1 MSSSIP
7 VVSNREFISKVSR
20 VESGAGG
27 NSRPEAAAGGG
38 EGEEPGVKPVA
49 GSVPVFASELG
60 DPEKAWVRLG
70 SVLGMLEDENIFVE
84 VTSKEGEGSTPS
96 LDRVLGRP
104 PPTAIC

>member
-7 VVSNREFISKVSR
+7 VVSDREFMSKGSR

-27 NSRPEAAAGGG
+27 SPRPEAAAGGG
-38 EGEEPGVKPVA
+38 EGEEPGVKPAA
-49 GSVPVFASELG
+49 GSVPVFASEPS
-60 DPEKAWVRLG
+60 DSEKAWVRPG
-70 SVLGMLEDENIFVE
+70 SVIGMLEDENRFVE

-96 LDRVLGRP
+96 FDRMLGRP